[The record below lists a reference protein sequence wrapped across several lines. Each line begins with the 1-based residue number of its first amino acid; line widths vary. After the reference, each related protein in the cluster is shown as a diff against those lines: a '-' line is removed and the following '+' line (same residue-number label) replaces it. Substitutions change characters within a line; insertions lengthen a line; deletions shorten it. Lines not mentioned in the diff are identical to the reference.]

1 MNKLLLIAGAT
12 IASASITSSAFA
24 VQATGSATA
33 TVLEPIAITN
43 TSPLQFGDVDV
54 TGGGTVTI
62 SELGA
67 VSGTLTSVGIQSEGT
82 FDLTG
87 ANGASFSILIATAA
101 ELTNGA
107 NDLLLSLYTNT
118 QGGTTGTMTGGA
130 ITLGVGATIT
140 ADGSE
145 PAGAYSGSYT
155 VDIDYN

>member
-12 IASASITSSAFA
+12 IASASITSSAIA
-24 VQATGSATA
+24 AQDTGSATA
-33 TVLEPIAITN
+33 NVLEPITITN

-54 TGGGTVTI
+54 AGGGTVTI

-67 VSGTLTSVGIQSEGT
+67 VSGTLTSVGTQSAGT

-87 ANGASFSILIATAA
+87 ASGASFSIAIATVS
-101 ELTNGA
+101 ELINGTD
-107 NDLLLSLYTNT
+107 NLVLSAYTNT
-118 QGGTTGTMTGGA
+118 EGATGTMTGGA